1 MEKMEEEICGVLG
14 QIRYKS
20 GGHVRTGPWKGR
32 ERRIAA
38 ERNGGGWGRRAGELF
53 MLMDWGKGCLCKAP
67 SVQATSAGE
76 GWNDW

>member
-1 MEKMEEEICGVLG
+1 MEKMEEESCGVLG

-38 ERNGGGWGRRAGELF
+38 ERNGEIGRAH
-53 MLMDWGKGCLCKAP
+53 
-67 SVQATSAGE
+67 V
-76 GWNDW
+76 